1 MVFSVPKKNKNQFLK
16 KEFFERLFIALIL
29 QFLEHCKGAHPQIF
43 ATLGLKVRKENVIL
57 VVGRKTIFRVFLL
70 EVIFFLDDVS

>member
-1 MVFSVPKKNKNQFLK
+1 MAVSMPKKK
-16 KEFFERLFIALIL
+16 KKSIKKKFFERLFIALIL

-57 VVGRKTIFRVFLL
+57 VVGRKTIFRVSLL
-70 EVIFFLDDVS
+70 GAIFF

>member
-1 MVFSVPKKNKNQFLK
+1 MVFSVPKKKNQFFK
-16 KEFFERLFIALIL
+16 KRFLWEVI

-57 VVGRKTIFRVFLL
+57 VVGGKTIFRVFLL
-70 EVIFFLDDVS
+70 GAIFF

>member
-1 MVFSVPKKNKNQFLK
+1 MVFSVPKKKKQFLK
-16 KEFFERLFIALIL
+16 KNFFERLFIVLIL

-57 VVGRKTIFRVFLL
+57 VVGGKTIFRVFLSL
-70 EVIFFLDDVS
+70 GAIFF